1 MTVGLLFSEYT
12 SLAKGGGGRD
22 GNLKGMGKSTGPGVR
37 TPSWPLL
44 AGLHCAPGAGLTS
57 PWPSVPSFDG

>member
-12 SLAKGGGGRD
+12 SLAKSGGGRD
-22 GNLKGMGKSTGPGVR
+22 GNLKGVEKSTGPGVR
-37 TPSWPLL
+37 TLSWPPL

-57 PWPSVPSFDG
+57 PWPSVPSSDG